1 MILVSKT
8 EDARQLAAIYTAANV
23 LFNPTRED
31 NYPTVNLE
39 AQACETPVVTYNTGG
54 CRETI
59 QIPTSKVCQ
68 RYETSLA
75 CLRCLELACRVAD

>member
-39 AQACETPVVTYNTGG
+39 AQACGIPIVTYETGG
-54 CRETI
+54 SKETLRSNMSRAVKGYPEGLSI
-59 QIPTSKVCQ
+59 LLQ
-68 RYETSLA
+68 RVS
-75 CLRCLELACRVAD
+75 VS